1 MVHPPVVLQLH
12 LDLLRFE
19 LADHT
24 KQTPRT
30 YVCVLGRFHDA
41 RDGRE
46 RASSYMPRSI
56 SGEYARFE
64 WIMSLELESF
74 LRQMPAHLQPT
85 TRRVRAISRV
95 VEAMPTNEPLSTSP
109 NVEAL

>member
-30 YVCVLGRFHDA
+30 YV
-41 RDGRE
+41 
-46 RASSYMPRSI
+46 
-56 SGEYARFE
+56 
-64 WIMSLELESF
+64 
-74 LRQMPAHLQPT
+74 
-85 TRRVRAISRV
+85 RVGKVS
-95 VEAMPTNEPLSTSP
+95 
-109 NVEAL
+109 